1 MMEDN
6 NISAPDPGKREA
18 LKEYS
23 FTRIIN
29 LKNKLSETPK
39 YENIKIDPKESKTL
53 NLTLSLY
60 PKEISISAK
69 EENKKDKLP
78 NILYETNLS
87 LETLQGY
94 NKFFSI
100 LNLEKIFETI
110 QKSFELIYDS
120 IFLEEDKLVIKLM
133 INFMEVVTEEL
144 TFELKKIKLSSE
156 EESLLIN
163 ESIKALTEEKNILKN
178 EVNSLNNT
186 IAELKK
192 ISEDRNNELK
202 TIIEE
207 KNNEYLNKLEE
218 NKREFQNKIEQKEN
232 ESKEREKE
240 LKTIINEKNN
250 EFKIILEKLQEE
262 MKGVKEI
269 EKYAKEKII
278 IENDKEKEKNK
289 SSFNRELKYNNN
301 LFNMEITIFLFEAQ
315 IKFEIKEIQDN
326 LKNNPKIYETYKKME
341 DFGRISDYYK
351 KEGGI
356 KSVFEF
362 LIQLF
367 EGAKDKIKKENDEI
381 IIELYYTLG
390 IKEDNIAL
398 KLSKKEIGL
407 EATLKNIDKSLKDIN
422 KDNIKSNEEI
432 SKIKIELKKDLL
444 EKVYPIGSYY
454 WSSSGISPQ
463 TLFGGIW
470 RKIQGK
476 FLFASDENHY
486 VGYESGEEKHYLTID
501 EMPNHS
507 HGYKKFHNDSRYC
520 YRGANDPCD
529 YYPNSNNE
537 TFLEDTST
545 DSKGGGKA
553 HNNMPPYITAN
564 CWRRTG

>member
-1 MMEDN
+1 MKEEN
-6 NISAPDPGKREA
+6 NISAPEPGKKEA

-39 YENIKIDPKESKTL
+39 EENIKIDPKESKTL

-69 EENKKDKLP
+69 EENKNDKLP
-78 NILYETNLS
+78 NLLYETNLG

-100 LNLEKIFETI
+100 LNIEKIFETI
-110 QKSFELIYDS
+110 QKFFELNYDN
-120 IFLEEDKLVIKLM
+120 IFLEEDKLMIKLM

-186 IAELKK
+186 ITELKK

-207 KNNEYLNKLEE
+207 KNNELK
-218 NKREFQNKIEQKEN
+218 NKIEQKEN

-240 LKTIINEKNN
+240 LKAIIEENKREFQNKFEEKNN

-269 EKYAKEKII
+269 EKYSREKII
-278 IENDKEKEKNK
+278 IENKKEKVKNK
-289 SSFNRELKYNNN
+289 RNFNRELKSNNN
-301 LFNMEITIFLFEAQ
+301 LFNMEITILLFEAQ
-315 IKFEIKEIQDN
+315 IKLEIKEIQDN
-326 LKNNPKIYETYKKME
+326 LKNNPQIYETYKKME

-351 KEGGI
+351 NEGGI
-356 KSVFEF
+356 KSIFEF

-367 EGAKDKIKKENDEI
+367 EGNKEKIKKENNEI
-381 IIELYYTLG
+381 IIELNYTLG
-390 IKEDNIAL
+390 IKEDEITL
-398 KLSKKEIGL
+398 SLSKKEIGL
-407 EATLKNIDKSLKDIN
+407 EATLNNIDKSLKEIN
-422 KDNIKSNEEI
+422 NDNIKSNEEI
-432 SKIKIELKKDLL
+432 SKIKIEFKKDLL

-454 WSSSGISPQ
+454 WSSSDISPQ

-470 RKIQGK
+470 KKMKGR
-476 FLFASDENHY
+476 FLFSSDENHH
-486 VGYESGEEKHYLTID
+486 VGHEGGEEKLTLD
-501 EMPNHS
+501 EMPSHS
-507 HGYKKFHNDSRYC
+507 HGYKKFRYDKTHQISS
-520 YRGANDPCD
+520 NT
-529 YYPNSNNE
+529 SNNWYPYSQKDYN
-537 TFLEDTST
+537 FLEDEST

>member
-1 MMEDN
+1 MKEEN
-6 NISAPDPGKREA
+6 NISASKPGKKEA

-23 FTRIIN
+23 FTRNIN
-29 LKNKLSETPK
+29 LKNKHSETPK
-39 YENIKIDPKESKTL
+39 DEDIQKEPKDSTTL
-53 NLTLSLY
+53 NLIISLY

-69 EENKKDKLP
+69 EKNKNEKLP

-100 LNLEKIFETI
+100 LSIEKIFETI
-110 QKSFELIYDS
+110 QKFFELNYDNM
-120 IFLEEDKLVIKLM
+120 FLEEDKLVIKLM

-144 TFELKKIKLSSE
+144 TFELQKIKLSSE

-163 ESIKALTEEKNILKN
+163 ESIKALTEEKNLLKN

-192 ISEDRNNELK
+192 ISEEKNNELK
-202 TIIEE
+202 
-207 KNNEYLNKLEE
+207 
-218 NKREFQNKIEQKEN
+218 NKIEQKEN
-232 ESKEREKE
+232 ESKERENE
-240 LKTIINEKNN
+240 LKAIIEENKREFQNKLEEKNN

-269 EKYAKEKII
+269 EKYSREKII
-278 IENDKEKEKNK
+278 IENKEEKEKNK
-289 SSFNRELKYNNN
+289 KSFNRELKFNNN
-301 LFNMEITIFLFEAQ
+301 LFNMEITIFLYEDR

-326 LKNNPKIYETYKKME
+326 LKNNPQIYISYKKME

-351 KEGGI
+351 NEGGI
-356 KSVFEF
+356 KSIYEF

-367 EGAKDKIKKENDEI
+367 EGKKDKIKKENNEI
-381 IIELYYTLG
+381 IIELNYTLG
-390 IKEDNIAL
+390 IKEDEITL
-398 KLSKKEIGL
+398 RLSKKEIGL
-407 EATLKNIDKSLKDIN
+407 EATLNNIDKSLKEIK
-422 KDNIKSNEEI
+422 KDNIE
-432 SKIKIELKKDLL
+432 SKIEFKKDLL

-454 WSSSGISPQ
+454 WSSSDISPQ

-470 RKIQGK
+470 TKIKGR
-476 FLFASDENHY
+476 FLFASDGNHN
-486 VGYESGEEKHYLTID
+486 VGCEGGEDKHFLTID
-501 EMPNHS
+501 EMPGHS
-507 HGYKKFHNDSRYC
+507 HGYLKFRRDDAYSL
-520 YRGANDPCD
+520 RGE
-529 YYPNSNNE
+529 NSNCHFYSYHE
-537 TFLEDTST
+537 KYDDYLEYAST
-545 DSKGGGKA
+545 NSIGGGKA